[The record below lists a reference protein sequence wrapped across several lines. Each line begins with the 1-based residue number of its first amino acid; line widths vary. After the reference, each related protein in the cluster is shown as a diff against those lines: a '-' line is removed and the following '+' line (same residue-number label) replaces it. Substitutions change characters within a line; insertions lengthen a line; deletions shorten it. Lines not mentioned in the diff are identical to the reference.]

1 VSQVQ
6 LSTLHAALWQLL
18 QVLPLQPLL
27 QQLLQVLLLL
37 PLPTYLQVLPRR
49 RYIVRHHQMSTRQ
62 VQLNTLRAAL

>member
-37 PLPTYLQVLPRR
+37 LLPTYLQVLP